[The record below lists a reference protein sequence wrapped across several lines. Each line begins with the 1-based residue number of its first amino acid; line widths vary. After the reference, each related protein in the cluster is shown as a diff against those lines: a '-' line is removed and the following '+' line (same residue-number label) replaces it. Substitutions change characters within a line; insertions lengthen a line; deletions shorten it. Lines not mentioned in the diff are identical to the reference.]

1 MIYALK
7 KQNDHGAYVD
17 DAGTR
22 WDVRAARG
30 VYGRIVEDWQ
40 QFADLESAL
49 SQWGLTPIMPTEP
62 EIEPET
68 EPEIEL

>member
-1 MIYALK
+1 MIYTLK

-22 WDVRAARG
+22 WDVRTARG

-49 SQWGLTPIMPTEP
+49 SQWGLVPYVEP
-62 EIEPET
+62 EME
-68 EPEIEL
+68 EIAD